1 MGCVERSETQHEPG
15 PIDRRSYADFI
26 YSWLQKGTYRV
37 ERRDLEKIFELGKDV
52 PHNIQRLCYNLW
64 ELARESHEITP
75 HLIEKLPGVIAQQ
88 DSPHFEV
95 LWQAASQQQRT
106 LLMALSREPDAK
118 PFSRKFQL
126 TYGIGP
132 SSSIKT
138 SLDSLTK
145 KGLLFKTLKG
155 AYRFSDTFMPYW
167 ISDLKR
173 TEK

>member
-1 MGCVERSETQHEPG
+1 
-15 PIDRRSYADFI
+15 
-26 YSWLQKGTYRV
+26 
-37 ERRDLEKIFELGKDV
+37 
-52 PHNIQRLCYNLW
+52 
-64 ELARESHEITP
+64 
-75 HLIEKLPGVIAQQ
+75 VIAQQ

-132 SSSIKT
+132 SSSIKA